1 MCFASR
7 AEVLEKIRRWRRE
20 ANPLSEAGAA

>member
-7 AEVLEKIRRWRRE
+7 AEALEEIRRWRRE
-20 ANPLSEAGAA
+20 TNPLPEAGAA